1 MSDELP
7 ERRFRTLFISDVHL
21 GARGSQADRLLDF
34 LRSHDADTI
43 YLVGDIVDGWAL
55 QSNWYWPQS
64 HNDFVQKMLRK
75 ARKGAKVIYV
85 PGNHDEFL
93 RNYYGTH
100 FGGID
105 VVENTIHTGVDGRRY
120 LVIHGDIFDLV
131 VQNARWLA
139 HLGDKAYDF
148 AIQMNRLVNFF
159 RRMFGVPYWSLSQ
172 WAKLKVKNAV
182 NYIGAFEQTLAAEA
196 RRHGAD
202 GVICGHIHYATIRD
216 EHGIRYMNC
225 GDWVESCTALVEHED
240 GRFRDHHLDRSAAHG
255 GSRRPGRG
263 ARRLMRILVATDA
276 WHPQVNGVVRTLAMM
291 AEAAETLGVEVS
303 FLTPESFRT
312 FALPSYRDLRLALP
326 YQAQDRPAD
335 RRGAARQHSYR
346 HRRADRA
353 PGAALLPQATAC
365 RSRRA
370 FTPAF
375 PNTSRRALPI
385 PKSWIWAALRWF
397 HRPSQA
403 VMAATPALATELR
416 VARLSQ
422 RGAVAARRRRQPVPS
437 ARRRPRPAAPGVPVR
452 RPRRGGKESA
462 RRFSISI
469 CPAAR

>member
-105 VVENTIHTGVDGRRY
+105 VVENTIHVGVDGRRY

-148 AIQMNRLVNFF
+148 AIQMNRLRQHVPPRV
-159 RRMFGVPYWSLSQ
+159 RRALLV
-172 WAKLKVKNAV
+172 AV
-182 NYIGAFEQTLAAEA
+182 AMGQAEGQE
-196 RRHGAD
+196 RREL
-202 GVICGHIHYATIRD
+202 Y
-216 EHGIRYMNC
+216 
-225 GDWVESCTALVEHED
+225 
-240 GRFRDHHLDRSAAHG
+240 
-255 GSRRPGRG
+255 
-263 ARRLMRILVATDA
+263 RRL
-276 WHPQVNGVVRTLAMM
+276 
-291 AEAAETLGVEVS
+291 
-303 FLTPESFRT
+303 
-312 FALPSYRDLRLALP
+312 
-326 YQAQDRPAD
+326 
-335 RRGAARQHSYR
+335 
-346 HRRADRA
+346 
-353 PGAALLPQATAC
+353 
-365 RSRRA
+365 RSRRS
-370 FTPAF
+370 P
-375 PNTSRRALPI
+375 
-385 PKSWIWAALRWF
+385 
-397 HRPSQA
+397 
-403 VMAATPALATELR
+403 
-416 VARLSQ
+416 
-422 RGAVAARRRRQPVPS
+422 
-437 ARRRPRPAAPGVPVR
+437 
-452 RPRRGGKESA
+452 PRRGVTA
-462 RRFSISI
+462 
-469 CPAAR
+469 PTA